1 MWFDLL
7 LSAGLFF
14 LLSLLF
20 LFLRLLFGFLLAF
33 ILLAFVSHNFLL
45 SFFDFSAPIC
55 QPIRQT
61 TPNSLQQQY
70 QRRVEASL
78 GGAPM
83 IA

>member
-1 MWFDLL
+1 MRVDRLL
-7 LSAGLFF
+7 ITGLFF
-14 LLSLLF
+14 LVNLLF
-20 LFLRLLFGFLLAF
+20 VFLRLFGFLLAF

-55 QPIRQT
+55 QPSRQT

-78 GGAPM
+78 GDAPM